1 MPTLDALLSEA
12 RPRWAELE
20 ALTSQARGRADRLGG
35 DGVIRLGELYRAATT
50 DLVELRRRLPGDP
63 LLAHL
68 EALVGEARHLV
79 YEGRPTR
86 RTGGG
91 RGVIAFYSR
100 GYWQLVREE
109 PWALWLAVALLLGPV
124 LLGWLWA
131 QIDPG
136 HAAGFAPGLYDGV
149 TRPRPHG
156 ANLGLPAAE
165 RGAIASGIF
174 THNILVSLL
183 SFAGGIT
190 AGLVTGYFVINNGLL
205 LGVVGGL
212 SAGAGNTSVFV
223 QLIVPHGL
231 LELSCLTV
239 VSAAGFRLSRALV
252 APGDRSR
259 PAALAAEAIPAVKVA
274 VGTAPWLVVAGL
286 VEGLFTPAGLGI
298 APALAVGVGLFAL
311 FWSCVLL
318 RGGPG
323 TSGADR
329 RPPPPLEGP
338 AGMRSRPRPGPG

>member
-1 MPTLDALLSEA
+1 MATLDALLSEA

-20 ALTSQARGRADRLGG
+20 ALTGRARGRSERLGG

-86 RTGGG
+86 RGDGGI
-91 RGVIAFYSR
+91 VAFYSR
-100 GYWQLVREE
+100 EYWRLIREA
-109 PWALWLAVALLLGPV
+109 PWALGLAALLLLGPV

-156 ANLGLPAAE
+156 PNLGLPAAE

-212 SAGAGNTSVFV
+212 SAGAGNTSIFV

-239 VSAAGFRLSRALV
+239 VSAAGFRLSRAIV

-259 PAALAAEAIPAVKVA
+259 SAALAAEAVPAVKVA

-286 VEGLFTPAGLGI
+286 VEGLFTPAGLGPV
-298 APALAVGVGLFAL
+298 PAVAMGVGLFVL
-311 FWSCVLL
+311 FWGCVLL

-329 RPPPPLEGP
+329 RRPPPWAAL
-338 AGMRSRPRPGPG
+338 AGVRSAPPPGPG